1 MKETIT
7 LTRGFTTKDFAALRA
22 YVQRVP
28 PRVIARTYYDADE
41 DRHAATPAAMDKYL
55 RHMLDALVALA
66 IEHGPAASA
75 ADLRAAVRQHGSA
88 RLTAASLRRV
98 FEIAELATAAPLPAH
113 GIGMW
118 LRPLVARHL
127 KLAGVHSLGDL
138 IDFCNRR
145 GGSWWRAVPRI
156 GIGRARIVVQ
166 WLRQHAATLGKSVDA
181 DVDQADPLVA
191 AHSDLVDVLAPE
203 RRLAPL
209 ERMQVHDES
218 LSGRHGLNRATAF
231 PYIAAQH
238 DLEAVRAYLHLYR
251 DQPKTLRAY
260 TKELERFLLWAVTER
275 GTPLSSLL
283 VNDCEAYKD
292 FLAAPSARF
301 VGPRAPRHATRWR
314 PFAADRLSPE
324 SQRYAVRAL
333 RAAFTWL
340 VEVRYLAGNPWKAVK
355 DPVTVEREAAMRID
369 RALPA
374 ALWKTIQDHLDRQ
387 CAAPDHVQWRTARA
401 FLRLMADSGLRREE
415 ALNARREA
423 LHPVDTGGEETAVW
437 ALVVVGKRNRER
449 TVPVSPD
456 AIAALRAHWA
466 DRGEAFD
473 LPVAAGPLLSPV
485 FIPPTPL
492 ARRKHHD
499 DTAQG
504 YCADAGNKMVEWVRR
519 RLLRELPGLSPEAF
533 AALSQLS
540 PHAFRHTFGTQAA
553 AQDVPLDVVQ
563 RVLGHQSMQTTSIY
577 VQAEKQRMMREMG
590 DYYRGVKP

>member
-1 MKETIT
+1 MKDNIT

-22 YVQRVP
+22 YIQHVP
-28 PRVIARTYYDADE
+28 PRVIARTYYDTEE
-41 DRHAATPAAMDKYL
+41 DAHAGTPTAMDKYL
-55 RHMLDALVALA
+55 RQMLDALVALA
-66 IEHGPAASA
+66 IDHGPAAPA
-75 ADLRAAVRQHGSA
+75 AHLKAAIKQNGSA
-88 RLTAASLRRV
+88 RLTAANLRMV
-98 FEIAELATAAPLPAH
+98 FEIAELATAAPLAAH
-113 GIGMW
+113 SIGMW

-127 KLAGVHSLGDL
+127 KTTGVHSLGDL

-156 GIGRARIVVQ
+156 GVGRARIIVQ

-181 DVDQADPLVA
+181 DVDQTDPLVA
-191 AHSDLVDVLAPE
+191 EESELIDVMAPE

-209 ERMQVHDES
+209 ERMQVHDET
-218 LSGRHGLNRATAF
+218 LSGRQGLNRATSF

-238 DLEAVRAYLHLYR
+238 DLDAVRAYLHLYR

-275 GTPLSSLL
+275 GTPLSALL

-301 VGPRAPRHATRWR
+301 VGPRAPRHSIRWR
-314 PFAADRLSPE
+314 PFAADQLSPE

-355 DPVTVEREAAMRID
+355 DPSTVERETAMRVD

-374 ALWKTIQDHLDRQ
+374 ALWATIRDHLDRQ
-387 CAAPDHVQWRTARA
+387 AAVPANVQWRTARA
-401 FLRLMADSGLRREE
+401 FLLLMADSGLRREE
-415 ALNARREA
+415 ALNARRET
-423 LHPVDTGGEETAVW
+423 LHPVDTGSEETAVW

-449 TVPVSPD
+449 TVPVSPST
-456 AIAALRAHWA
+456 IAALRAHWA
-466 DRGEAFD
+466 DRGQAFD
-473 LPVAAGPLLSPV
+473 LPGTAGPLLSPV

-492 ARRKHHD
+492 ARKKHAHD
-499 DTAQG
+499 DAQG
-504 YCADAGNKMVEWVRR
+504 YCADAGNKMVDWVRV
-519 RLLRELPGLSPEAF
+519 RLLGELPGLSPEAF

-553 AQDVPLDVVQ
+553 ARDVPLDVVQ

-590 DYYRGVKP
+590 DYYRDTKP